1 MNDGLAAVR
10 WTADHAAALGGIP
23 GQLAVCGWSAGAN
36 IATVVCRL
44 ARDLGGPLIVGQALL
59 APVTDCDLTRPSYV
73 ENGEGYDLTTALMQ
87 WFHAHYADAVDRTD
101 PRLSPLRADLSGLP
115 PAIVVACEFDP
126 LRDEGEAYAAALDAA
141 GVPTELV
148 RARGHTHQS
157 LTMVDVVISGAPI
170 RARIADALR
179 RFTAAANPA
188 RVRTAG

>member
-1 MNDGLAAVR
+1 
-10 WTADHAAALGGIP
+10 
-23 GQLAVCGWSAGAN
+23 
-36 IATVVCRL
+36 
-44 ARDLGGPLIVGQALL
+44 
-59 APVTDCDLTRPSYV
+59 
-73 ENGEGYDLTTALMQ
+73 MQ
-87 WFHAHYADAVDRTD
+87 WFHAHYTDAGDRTD
-101 PRLSPLRADLSGLP
+101 PRVSPLRAELSGLP

-157 LTMVDVVISGAPI
+157 LTMVDVVISGEPI

-179 RFTAAANPA
+179 CFTAAAKPA